1 LVFCKSCNNILL
13 KCCVY
18 SNNCRIFHFSSTVK
32 CSALSALVHSYAQLP
47 DGKFVSSSSPA
58 SNDLYCYYAMCVCVC
73 QTVRP
78 AVRHVHMTAA
88 AHAVCLELA
97 TSVHISTL
105 LHPAVL
111 VSLDLL
117 TLEGK
122 KSPAPYLIIPSP
134 TFYDLL
140 FSHHTSVTDR
150 R

>member
-1 LVFCKSCNNILL
+1 M
-13 KCCVY
+13 
-18 SNNCRIFHFSSTVK
+18 
-32 CSALSALVHSYAQLP
+32 HSYQMGSLFPVLP
-47 DGKFVSSSSPA
+47 PPPTISTA
-58 SNDLYCYYAMCVCVC
+58 ITLCVCVC